1 MGDMQRIVSAIRE
14 LTGNLEPI
22 NNRSTGTDTDT
33 RLVID
38 LTLDDDESDLPVSR
52 DSHADSLD
60 DRTESQQAVGDS
72 AADILVVGNDS
83 GIAPDDDLTELASDE
98 SKMSQLELLE
108 CLTVDELKNLSRQLK
123 IKLTHNV
130 RLKSYCCAHS
140 QRLPAF
146 IPHRYCPFV
155 FLNTTN
161 D

>member
-1 MGDMQRIVSAIRE
+1 MGDVQRIVSAIRE

-22 NNRSTGTDTDT
+22 KNQSNETETDT

-38 LTLDDDESDLPVSR
+38 LTLDDDEFDLPVSR

-60 DRTESQQAVGDS
+60 GTGSQQAVGDS
-72 AADILVVGNDS
+72 AADILVAGNDS
-83 GIAPDDDLTELASDE
+83 GIAPDADLTELANDE

-130 RLKSYCCAHS
+130 CLKCYCCAHS
-140 QRLPAF
+140 
-146 IPHRYCPFV
+146 
-155 FLNTTN
+155 T
-161 D
+161 